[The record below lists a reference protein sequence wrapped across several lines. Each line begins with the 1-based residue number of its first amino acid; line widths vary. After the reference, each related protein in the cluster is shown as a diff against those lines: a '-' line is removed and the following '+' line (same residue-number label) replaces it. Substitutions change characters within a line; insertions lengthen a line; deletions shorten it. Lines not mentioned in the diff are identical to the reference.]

1 MSPAD
6 WLQKSFDD
14 ASRHPMIS
22 TWLDEAVPGVR
33 SPCYA
38 QGCMR
43 GAAVSVESRNSIV
56 EEEHRQNKSPSPGLP
71 LPASSD
77 GSPSH
82 HGRRQPLGGNPSAPL
97 TCTPRVASLTP
108 SSSALCSTDPL
119 AWNAFSLVSAP
130 QSSSQ
135 MSLPLRSLHFKQRG
149 QASSPSPSPGLPQ
162 QHPEPWA
169 AQVGG
174 DCFSEE
180 GLGHG
185 EGG

>member
-1 MSPAD
+1 
-6 WLQKSFDD
+6 
-14 ASRHPMIS
+14 MIS

-56 EEEHRQNKSPSPGLP
+56 EEEHRRNKSPSLP
-71 LPASSD
+71 LPMGAPPTMA
-77 GSPSH
+77 G
-82 HGRRQPLGGNPSAPL
+82 RQPLGGNPSAPL
-97 TCTPRVASLTP
+97 TCTPRVAYLTP
-108 SSSALCSTDPL
+108 SSSALRSTDPL

-130 QSSSQ
+130 QSSLQ

-149 QASSPSPSPGLPQ
+149 QASSPAPSPGLPQ